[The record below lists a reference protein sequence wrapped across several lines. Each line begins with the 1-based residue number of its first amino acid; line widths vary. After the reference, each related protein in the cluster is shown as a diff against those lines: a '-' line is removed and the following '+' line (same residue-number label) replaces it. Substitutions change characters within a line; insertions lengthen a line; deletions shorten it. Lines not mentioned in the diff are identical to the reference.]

1 MRFDDASEMFERA
14 RQMIEGASSIAVSGH
29 TDPDGDALGSV
40 LAMTLLI
47 EQIWPGM
54 TVLP

>member
-47 EQIWPGM
+47 EQIWPG
-54 TVLP
+54 